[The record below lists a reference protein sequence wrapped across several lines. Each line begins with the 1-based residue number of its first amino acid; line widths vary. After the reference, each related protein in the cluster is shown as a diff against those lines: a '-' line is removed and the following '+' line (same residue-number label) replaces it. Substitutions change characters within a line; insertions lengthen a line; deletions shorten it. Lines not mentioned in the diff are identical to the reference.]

1 MCFEE
6 TIGPSLLQ
14 EALGSL
20 SIPKGHK
27 EKLSALLVTLGRA
40 KADGCG
46 QTLLVAQKL
55 EMGMTRHIWAVC
67 YSPGDWRPSGSK
79 FFLSGTKGL
88 FRIQSLYWFRDLKR
102 GKTANRS

>member
-6 TIGPSLLQ
+6 TIGPFFLQ

-20 SIPKGHK
+20 SIPRGHK
-27 EKLSALLVTLGRA
+27 EKLSALLVTPGRA
-40 KADGCG
+40 EADGCA
-46 QTLLVAQKL
+46 QTPLVAQNL

-67 YSPGDWRPSGSK
+67 YSLGDRRPSESK
-79 FFLSGTKGL
+79 FFLSGTKGV